1 MRRFIA
7 VLTLVTLSF
16 PAVSGAQTNDETLAD
31 IRQELSVLYVELRKL
46 KRELNTTGSAGQLS
60 SGGTLLDRVN
70 AIESELQRLTAKTE
84 QLEHRVQSVAEDGAN
99 RIGDLEFRLCELESD
114 CDVGALGEGSTLGGI
129 ATGPASGMD
138 GGEGSGGTAGEDAAS
153 GTDSDMP
160 QLAVS
165 EEADFE
171 RAKAAL
177 DAGNYAE
184 AAEQFATF
192 QRSYPGGPLTARA
205 GLLRGE
211 ALEKSGQLKE
221 AARAYLDTFSAD
233 QAGPDAPQALSRL
246 GWALGQLGQVEQA
259 CVTLSEVSNRF
270 PDSAA
275 VSDAR
280 ATMSDLGCQ

>member
-16 PAVSGAQTNDETLAD
+16 PTVSGAQANDETLAD

-46 KRELNTTGSAGQLS
+46 KRELNTTGSAAQLS
-60 SGGTLLDRVN
+60 AGGTLLDRVN
-70 AIESELQRLTAKTE
+70 AIESALQRLTAKTE

-99 RIGDLEFRLCELESD
+99 RIGDLEFRLCELEAD
-114 CDVGALGEGSTLGGI
+114 CDIATLEEGSTLGGI
-129 ATGPASGMD
+129 ATGPSAGMG
-138 GGEGSGGTAGEDAAS
+138 GGEGAGGADGQGGAS
-153 GTDSDMP
+153 GADADMP

-171 RAKAAL
+171 SAKSAL
-177 DAGNYAE
+177 DAGEYAQ

-233 QAGPDAPQALSRL
+233 QSGPDAPLALTRL
-246 GWALGQLGQVEQA
+246 GSALGQLGQVEQA
-259 CVTLSEVSNRF
+259 CVTLSEVGNRF
-270 PDSAA
+270 PDSEA

-280 ATMSDLGCQ
+280 ATMSELGCQ

>member
-16 PAVSGAQTNDETLAD
+16 PTVSGAQANDETLAD

-60 SGGTLLDRVN
+60 AGGTLLDRVN

-99 RIGDLEFRLCELESD
+99 RVSDLEFRLCELEAD
-114 CDVGALGEGSTLGGI
+114 CDIGALGEGSTLGGI
-129 ATGPASGMD
+129 ETGPSAEMAA
-138 GGEGSGGTAGEDAAS
+138 GEGAGDGTGQGAAS
-153 GTDSDMP
+153 GGDADMP

-171 RAKAAL
+171 RAKAEL
-177 DAGNYAE
+177 DAGNFAE

-205 GLLRGE
+205 GLMRGE

-233 QAGPDAPQALSRL
+233 QTGPDAPKALSRL

-259 CVTLSEVSNRF
+259 CVTLSEVGNRF
-270 PDSAA
+270 PDAAA
-275 VSDAR
+275 VSEAR